1 MTRMTT
7 PMTTAVMTPV
17 MAPLMNG
24 RPVPDASSRW
34 VTFELA
40 GQLYGLEILKVQEVL
55 ADAEIESVP
64 GAPRVILGVS
74 NLRGSIVT
82 MVDLRR
88 RLGLPPG
95 AQQAPVCCVV
105 VDSRSSGGPGE
116 PVGLRVDRVVD
127 VRRIADAAIKPAP
140 VTGDHAASAVLGVLS
155 KPGEV
160 LTLLDADRLV
170 AELAAPLAQAA

>member
-1 MTRMTT
+1 
-7 PMTTAVMTPV
+7 
-17 MAPLMNG
+17 MNI
-24 RPVPDASSRW
+24 RPAQDASNRW

-64 GAPRVILGVS
+64 GAPSMILGVI

-82 MVDLRR
+82 MIDLRR
-88 RLGLPPG
+88 RLGLAPRTLE
-95 AQQAPVCCVV
+95 APVCCVV
-105 VDSRSSGGPGE
+105 VDCKGDGRSESRRE

-140 VTGDHAASAVLGVLS
+140 VTGGQKTAAASAVLGVLS
-155 KPGEV
+155 RPGEM

-170 AELAAPLAQAA
+170 TGLESPLAHAA